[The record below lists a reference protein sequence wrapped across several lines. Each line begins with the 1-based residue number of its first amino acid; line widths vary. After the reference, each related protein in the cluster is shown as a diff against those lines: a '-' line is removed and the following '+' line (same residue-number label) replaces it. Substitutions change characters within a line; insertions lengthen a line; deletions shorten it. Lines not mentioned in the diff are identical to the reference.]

1 MTGRGATR
9 GGAVFGAVCAVGLLA
24 ALVFAGVGVHE
35 LSYASEHPHAYG
47 PARVIAWVAGAG
59 ALLALA
65 VTGLALTLLRS
76 TR

>member
-1 MTGRGATR
+1 MTGRGAAR
-9 GGAVFGAVCAVGLLA
+9 NGVVFGAVAAIGVLA

-35 LSYASEHPHAYG
+35 LSYASDHPHAYG
-47 PARVIAWVAGAG
+47 PAKVIAWGAGAG

-65 VTGLALTLLRS
+65 VAGLARTLLRS